1 MSSMRSSNFGKV
13 LGELETE
20 VIQIVWKS
28 IEPVSV
34 GDIVKILSKKRNIA
48 YTTAMTIMG
57 RLFRKGLLTR
67 KPYRKAYLYSPAY
80 TKDVF
85 LTRVSQ
91 QIIKNLVS
99 SFGKTAIAH
108 FADEIENMRPS
119 KKRELMKLLKLK

>member
-1 MSSMRSSNFGKV
+1 MKSSNFGKV

-20 VIQIVWKS
+20 IMETIW
-28 IEPVSV
+28 EAENPLSV
-34 GDIVKILSKKRNIA
+34 GDIVKILNRKRNIA
-48 YTTAMTIMG
+48 YTTVMTIMG

-67 KPYRKAYLYSPAY
+67 KPHRKAYLYSPIY
-80 TKDVF
+80 TKDAF

-108 FADEIENMRPS
+108 FADEIENMKPS
-119 KKRELMKLLKLK
+119 KKRDLMKLLKLK